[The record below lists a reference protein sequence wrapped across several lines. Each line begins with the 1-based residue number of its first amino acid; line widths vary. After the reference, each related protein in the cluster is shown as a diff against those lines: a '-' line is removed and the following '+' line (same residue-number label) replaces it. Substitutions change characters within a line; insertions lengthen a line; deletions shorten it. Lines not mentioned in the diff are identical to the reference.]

1 MMDLLFIAAIIALAL
16 SVAAL
21 ALACDHLGAGT

>member
-1 MMDLLFIAAIIALAL
+1 MDLLFIAAIVALAL

-21 ALACDHLGAGT
+21 ALACDRLGAFT